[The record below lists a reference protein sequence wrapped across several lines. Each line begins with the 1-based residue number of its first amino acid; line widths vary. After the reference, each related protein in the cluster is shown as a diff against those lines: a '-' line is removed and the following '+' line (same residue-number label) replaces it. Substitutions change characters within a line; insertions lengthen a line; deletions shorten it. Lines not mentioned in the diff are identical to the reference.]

1 MTLYPYDRQAA
12 VDYAHRWA
20 YARNPKFYDFE
31 NLGGDCTNFVSQ
43 CLYAGSGIMNFTPE
57 FGWYYIDVNERSP
70 SWTGVPYLFDYLTR
84 TDGSVGP
91 VGQDASMSQMEPG
104 DLLQLSF
111 DGIHYQHTPIIVAV
125 RYPIAPSRILVAAY
139 SNDTDYKRLSSYQYR
154 SVRYIHIAGVYKP

>member
-70 SWTGVPYLFDYLTR
+70 SWTGVPY
-84 TDGSVGP
+84 
-91 VGQDASMSQMEPG
+91 
-104 DLLQLSF
+104 SF
-111 DGIHYQHTPIIVAV
+111 D
-125 RYPIAPSRILVAAY
+125 
-139 SNDTDYKRLSSYQYR
+139 
-154 SVRYIHIAGVYKP
+154 

>member
-125 RYPIAPSRILVAAY
+125 RYPSAPSRILVAAH

-154 SVRYIHIAGVYKP
+154 SDRYIHIAGVYKP